1 MSNYEQVF
9 WICPYCKVHIP
20 LIGDEEKIKR
30 KVRLHTLVCVNKE
43 FPRILFPISLKEDFL
58 TEAKQ
63 CSWRCLGC
71 GRRCGGIEG
80 HSGSHQ
86 CSVHYKPKT
95 PIRKW
100 SERIRHDFR
109 QNYR

>member
-1 MSNYEQVF
+1 MSNYEEVF
-9 WICPYCKVHIP
+9 WICPHCKVHIP
-20 LIGDEEKIKR
+20 LIGNKEKIKR
-30 KVRLHTLVCVNKE
+30 KIDLHPLVCPNKK
-43 FPRILFPISLKEDFL
+43 FTKMSRLVALQDFL
-58 TEAKQ
+58 VEAKQ